1 MSEIDVLLRFA
12 ALVLS
17 SVLALIGFL
26 YASRAWIDW
35 QRRQGEC
42 ALSALGPMPAPRL
55 LALLAQGWERQ
66 GYRLIDV
73 PGTSIMRID
82 AHGQLLWVAASNA
95 QGDRLQAQGQAL
107 VARAS
112 AHGAQAVLVSAGS
125 LDSWDVRRLR
135 AAGVRVLG
143 PAALWSLIGTA
154 LEPAEHAQAT
164 RALQRTRRWRVSLPT
179 GFAILSAVCASVLLG
194 GFGWGPDL
202 LPAPWR
208 AHELQQANS
217 TSGCMAPAER
227 STQGFES
234 LPAPPCQPE

>member
-26 YASRAWIDW
+26 YASRAWFDW

-82 AHGQLLWVAASNA
+82 ARGQLLWVAASSA
-95 QGDRLQAQGQAL
+95 HGDRLQAQGQAL
-107 VARAS
+107 AARAS
-112 AHGAQAVLVSAGS
+112 AHGAHAVLVSADS
-125 LDSWDVRRLR
+125 LDSWDERRLR

-143 PAALWSLIGTA
+143 PAALWSLIGSA
-154 LEPAEHAQAT
+154 LEPAEQARAA
-164 RALQRTRRWRVSLPT
+164 RALNRTRRWRVSLPV
-179 GFAILSAVCASVLLG
+179 GFAIVSALCASVLLG

-208 AHELQQANS
+208 ARELQQASN
-217 TSGCMAPAER
+217 TTGCLPAER
-227 STQGFES
+227 GTQGFES
-234 LPAPPCQPE
+234 LPAPSCPSN